1 MIMDMEA
8 EAPRPILRGWSHT
21 IAIAPALAGAV
32 ALVVVA
38 RGDAAKQASLA
49 VYGTALTLLFTVSAL
64 YHRIGWSPTW
74 RAVWR
79 RIDHA
84 NIFVVIAATYT
95 PVAVN
100 VLDGWMRVTVLL
112 TIWLAALAGATLMAA
127 RIELPRPAMVVA
139 YVAVGWIALIIVPS
153 LYTRL
158 GMTGVALLFAGGLL
172 YSLGAI
178 TYAFQRPNLWPRVF
192 GYHEVFHLLVIAA
205 TAVFF
210 VFIALVVVPA
220 GHA

>member
-1 MIMDMEA
+1 M
-8 EAPRPILRGWSHT
+8 
-21 IAIAPALAGAV
+21 AGAV
-32 ALVVVA
+32 ALVVIA
-38 RGDAAKQASLA
+38 RGNPAKQASLA
-49 VYGTALTLLFTVSAL
+49 IYGTSLTLLFTVSAL
-64 YHRIGWSPTW
+64 YHRVGWSPAW
-74 RAVWR
+74 RAIWR

-100 VLDGWMRVTVLL
+100 VLDGWMRVTVLV
-112 TIWLAALAGATLMAA
+112 TIWLAAIAGATLVAA
-127 RIELPRPAMVVA
+127 RIELPRPAMVIA

-158 GMTGVALLFAGGLL
+158 GMTGVLLLFAGGLL

-178 TYAFQRPNLWPRVF
+178 TYAFRRPNLWPRVF

-220 GHA
+220 AHA

>member
-1 MIMDMEA
+1 MMMGVEA

-32 ALVVVA
+32 ALIVVA
-38 RGDAAKQASLA
+38 RGNPAKQASL
-49 VYGTALTLLFTVSAL
+49 VIYGTALTLLFTVSAL
-64 YHRIGWSPTW
+64 YHRVGWSPTW

-127 RIELPRPAMVVA
+127 RIELPRAAMVVA
-139 YVAVGWIALIIVPS
+139 YVAVGWVALIIVPS

-178 TYAFQRPNLWPRVF
+178 AYAFRRPNLWPRVF

>member
-1 MIMDMEA
+1 MEA

-32 ALVVVA
+32 VLVVIA
-38 RGDAAKQASLA
+38 RGNPAKQASLA
-49 VYGTALTLLFTVSAL
+49 IYGAALIMLFTVSAL
-64 YHRIGWSPTW
+64 YHRVGWSPTW
-74 RAVWR
+74 RNVWR

-112 TIWLAALAGATLMAA
+112 AIWLAALAGITLMAA

-139 YVAVGWIALIIVPS
+139 YVAVGWIALLIVPS
-153 LYTRL
+153 LYARL
-158 GMTGVALLFAGGLL
+158 GITGVLLLFAGGLL

-178 TYAFQRPNLWPRVF
+178 AYAFRRPKLWPRVF
-192 GYHEVFHLLVIAA
+192 SYHEVFHLFVIAA

-220 GHA
+220 AHA

>member
-1 MIMDMEA
+1 MMMSVEA

-32 ALVVVA
+32 ALIVIA
-38 RGDAAKQASLA
+38 RGNPAKQASLA
-49 VYGTALTLLFTVSAL
+49 VYGTALTGLFTVSAL
-64 YHRIGWSPTW
+64 YHRVGWSPAW
-74 RAVWR
+74 RTIWR

-100 VLDGWMRVTVLL
+100 VLDGWMRVTVLVA
-112 TIWLAALAGATLMAA
+112 IWTAALAGVSLMAA

-153 LYTRL
+153 LYARL
-158 GMTGVALLFAGGLL
+158 GMTGVLLLFAGGLL

-178 TYAFQRPNLWPRVF
+178 TYAFRRPNLWPRVF
-192 GYHEVFHLLVIAA
+192 GYHEVFHLFVIAA